1 MRTHMMRPLAVLLVV
16 LLLVGA
22 AAGIAV
28 GINQAVGGG
37 SGTAAP
43 QAVTNGSGVPTS
55 ESASNRN
62 GSVALQASPDLA
74 DLYDRVRP
82 SVVKITG
89 QEQGRG
95 LGPGGES
102 LGTGIILDKQGN
114 ILTNYHVVEGA
125 SSLIV
130 GLADGNEGDAT
141 VVGKDPANDLAVIKA
156 DLPADSLVPAEL
168 GDSSNIRV
176 GQPVIAIGNPFGLEG
191 TLTSGIISGLGR
203 TLPSARSGKPL
214 RGLIQTDAAVN
225 PGNSGGPLFDAQGRV
240 IGINTAVENPSGNT
254 FVGIGYAIP
263 INIPKQYMSK
273 LLAGEEITHPRLGI
287 AGQTLTRS
295 LAQRVGVDYRPGV
308 YVENVESGSAAA
320 AAGLRGG
327 ESGGDVIIKVDGR
340 DVHTFDDVAGYI
352 DGKNVGDTITL
363 TVVRDGKELTL
374 NATLKA
380 WDTQA

>member
-1 MRTHMMRPLAVLLVV
+1 MRTQLMRPLAVLLLVLV
-16 LLLVGA
+16 LLGG
-22 AAGIAV
+22 AAGIAI

-37 SGTAAP
+37 SGTTAS
-43 QAVTNGSGVPTS
+43 QAPTS
-55 ESASNRN
+55 GASAAVSASNTNSN
-62 GSVALQASPDLA
+62 GTAALPAPVDLA

-82 SVVKITG
+82 SVVRITG
-89 QEQGRG
+89 EEQGRG
-95 LGPGGES
+95 LTPGGES
-102 LGTGIILDKQGN
+102 LGTGIILDKQGH

-125 SSLIV
+125 SSLVV
-130 GLADGNEGDAT
+130 GLADGNEGEAT

-156 DLPADSLVPAEL
+156 DLPADSLTPAEL
-168 GDSSNIRV
+168 GDSANIRV

-263 INIPKQYMSK
+263 VNIPKQYMSK

-295 LAQRVGVDYRPGV
+295 LARRVGVDYRPGV

-320 AAGLRGG
+320 AAGIRGG
-327 ESGGDVIIKVDGR
+327 DRGGDIIIKVDGR

-352 DGKNVGDTITL
+352 DSKNVGDTITL

-374 NATLKA
+374 DATLKA
-380 WDTQA
+380 WDSQA

>member
-1 MRTHMMRPLAVLLVV
+1 MRPLAALLLV

-37 SGTAAP
+37 SGTAVP
-43 QAVTNGSGVPTS
+43 QAVTSGSSVPA
-55 ESASNRN
+55 SASNRN

-89 QEQGRG
+89 QEQSRG
-95 LGPGGES
+95 LAPGGES

-295 LAQRVGVDYRPGV
+295 LARRVGVDYRPGV

-320 AAGLRGG
+320 AAGVRGG

-363 TVVRDGKELTL
+363 TIVRDGKELTL